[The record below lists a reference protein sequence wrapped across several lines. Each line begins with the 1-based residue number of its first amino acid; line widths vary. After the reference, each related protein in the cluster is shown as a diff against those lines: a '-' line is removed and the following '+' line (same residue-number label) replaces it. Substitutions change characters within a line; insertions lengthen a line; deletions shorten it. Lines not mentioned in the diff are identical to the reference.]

1 MEQEICV
8 SRVDPNVSLQEETSP
23 NLEPPMMST
32 SFPLKASH
40 TEIMDTIVA
49 TVEKATK
56 TEEDTPLFRR
66 KLQKLLGIP
75 FIAAAT
81 KKDRNL
87 RPLINFAKKRDWDVI
102 KACYGQYWFSIRNR
116 LHVRDDCLLDYER
129 IVIPSQLR
137 QTVLDS
143 LDLTQPESA
152 AMLDLSEHVWFQVS
166 HDTPSLKSLIQEM
179 GFSEKTPEYK
189 TCVQFIQAISP
200 KHRTSIINDVI
211 DLTSPAEADDEK
223 MENDDIF
230 CFNILPRPMREYSS
244 A

>member
-137 QTVLDS
+137 QTVLES
-143 LDLTQPESA
+143 LDLTRAELA
-152 AMLDLSEHVWFQVS
+152 AMLDLNQHFWFPHFQRSIVQMAQNCK
-166 HDTPSLKSLIQEM
+166 HCTEQGKNLKPHPRQEIYIQN
-179 GFSEKTPEYK
+179 G
-189 TCVQFIQAISP
+189 TCG
-200 KHRTSIINDVI
+200 RT
-211 DLTSPAEADDEK
+211 
-223 MENDDIF
+223 
-230 CFNILPRPMREYSS
+230 
-244 A
+244 